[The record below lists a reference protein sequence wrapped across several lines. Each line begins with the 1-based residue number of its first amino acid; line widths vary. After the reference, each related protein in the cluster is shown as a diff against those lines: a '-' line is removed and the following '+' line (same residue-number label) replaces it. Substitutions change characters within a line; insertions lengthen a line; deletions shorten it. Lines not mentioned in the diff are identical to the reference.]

1 MSYLWYKKF
10 LLDRNINKPLVAI
23 FDAAISS
30 DKSPDYT
37 EISKRIK
44 DTELFKDLYTRM
56 GGYSKDSQEELFNEG
71 HDVNTTKLFVDRVF
85 IIMDTITSL

>member
-1 MSYLWYKKF
+1 MHCTAGDGRTGIMLMSYLWYKKF

-44 DTELFKDLYTRM
+44 DTELFKNSSMKDMMSILQSCLSI
-56 GGYSKDSQEELFNEG
+56 GYL
-71 HDVNTTKLFVDRVF
+71 
-85 IIMDTITSL
+85 